1 MTVFCI
7 RNKSNNTQYEGEIKM
22 YFDRPNTKKEKV
34 NGNGF
39 QEGYTFKHVDT
50 IGLTLETNV
59 GGWENLEPS
68 KSDRVLIITK
78 GMGFAKI
85 QNRSYRLDENVVIEI
100 PQGVLVEMSG
110 QFQFFCITNK
120 NN

>member
-1 MTVFCI
+1 
-7 RNKSNNTQYEGEIKM
+7 M
-22 YFDRPNTKKEKV
+22 YFDRPNYKKEKV
-34 NGNGF
+34 NGF
-39 QEGYTFKHVDT
+39 EEGYTFKHVET

-68 KSDRVLIITK
+68 KFDRVLIITK

-85 QNRSYRLDENVVIEI
+85 QNRTYRLDEQVVIEV
-100 PQGVLVEMSG
+100 PHGTLVEMSG

-120 NN
+120 DN